1 VICYDDHIAVSLR
14 AGEAELGQERETMSS
29 IGLDEPGPRDMGLRP
44 LGDVTTTKAGRF
56 IGLRLRFW
64 MTQVWRL
71 RLGCPPTLQ
80 RGLAVALG
88 ALMLMWSALLNGR
101 PAVFF
106 DTAFYYSQAE
116 YMAEALHIVPED
128 PALGDDL
135 TSLPDEP
142 GEPNVSATLDGA
154 RSPIYGLFV
163 FGLVKMGTLW
173 LAAAGQAAI
182 VAYTL
187 YVLYRAAVRR
197 AGDGLFLAW
206 MGGLCALTGLPFFTT
221 YIMPDIFGGVA
232 AAAALALLIYWDRV
246 SVRNRVGLAVVLVF
260 AMAAHKANL
269 LTTIG
274 VTALACTLLG
284 VLGAGVRTVWAR
296 GATIA
301 AAAVVAVILGALAF
315 VPIDQRAGEKVH
327 NPPFLMARIV
337 ADGPGYRYLQYACQH
352 GQRYALCQFA
362 DQPDVD
368 SDSILWSPDDGI
380 GMFGVSDYPTR
391 LEIERQEIPF
401 VLGALAYDPLGEMG
415 AALRNMA
422 LQLTMIHVRSP
433 LADPAIFMRDDYWL
447 QTSLP
452 HLIPDSSHCKQW
464 GRCASR
470 IEPWALFVLHD
481 VATAATLAAT
491 IWLLALIA
499 RRPGVRAALRQGLKA
514 GALQAG
520 GETTRIV
527 NLILFGIL
535 MLVVNAAVCGILSAP
550 VSRYQARMVWL
561 LPAVT
566 SLGFIVLRPV
576 TLKTSLRGL
585 LQGISSRLQR
595 LIMHRDLA

>member
-1 VICYDDHIAVSLR
+1 MICYEDHNGVSYKAR
-14 AGEAELGQERETMSS
+14 RIEFGRERGTMSS
-29 IGLDEPGPRDMGLRP
+29 IGLDEAGSAELG
-44 LGDVTTTKAGRF
+44 LGDAATTEVGPFSGWRARQW
-56 IGLRLRFW
+56 LASA
-64 MTQVWRL
+64 WRL
-71 RLGCPPTLQ
+71 RLACPPTLR
-80 RGLAVALG
+80 RGLMVALG
-88 ALMLMWSALLNGR
+88 ALMLMWSAFLNGR

-106 DTAFYYSQAE
+106 DTAFYYSQAQ
-116 YMAEALHIVPED
+116 YMAEALHLVPED

-142 GEPNVSATLDGA
+142 GAPNVSATLDGA

-163 FGLVKMGTLW
+163 FGLVKIGTLW

-182 VAYTL
+182 VAYVM
-187 YVLYRAAVRR
+187 YVLYRAAARR
-197 AGDGLFLAW
+197 AGDKMFLVW
-206 MGGLCALTGLPFFTT
+206 MAGLCSLTGLPFFTT

-232 AAAALALLIYWDRV
+232 AAGALALLIYWDRV
-246 SVRNRVGLAVVLVF
+246 SVANRIGLALVLVF

-269 LTTIG
+269 LTTVG
-274 VTALACTLLG
+274 VTAAACALLG
-284 VLGAGVRTVWAR
+284 VLGSGLRTVWAR

-301 AAAVVAVILGALAF
+301 GAAVVALVLGALAF
-315 VPIDQRAGEKVH
+315 IPIDQRAGEKVH

-337 ADGPGYRYLQYACQH
+337 ADGPGYRYLQYACTH
-352 GQRYALCQFA
+352 GKAYALCQFA

-391 LEIERQEIPF
+391 LQIEREEIPF
-401 VLGALAYDPLGEMG
+401 VLGALAYDPLGALT
-415 AALRNMA
+415 AALRNTA

-452 HLIPDSSHCKQW
+452 HLIPASNECKQW

-470 IEPWALFVLHD
+470 IEPLALFILHD
-481 VATAATLAAT
+481 IVTAAALAAT
-491 IWLLALIA
+491 IWLLAFIF
-499 RRPGVRAALRQGLKA
+499 RRPGVRAGLRQGLKA

-527 NLILFGIL
+527 NLILFGLL

-550 VSRYQARMVWL
+550 VSRYQARMIWL

-566 SLGFIVLRPV
+566 GLGFIVLRPAAPAW
-576 TLKTSLRGL
+576 LKLGL
-585 LQGISSRLQR
+585 LKIIPSKVQR
-595 LIMHRDLA
+595 LVMSRDLA

>member
-1 VICYDDHIAVSLR
+1 
-14 AGEAELGQERETMSS
+14 MSS
-29 IGLDEPGPRDMGLRP
+29 IGLDETGPRDLGLGA
-44 LGDVTTTKAGRF
+44 LGDATPTKTGLFRSGRF
-56 IGLRLRFW
+56 FALMMLTWRIRLA
-64 MTQVWRL
+64 
-71 RLGCPPTLQ
+71 CPPTLR
-80 RGLAVALG
+80 RGLMVALG

-106 DTAFYYSQAE
+106 DTAFYYSQAQ

-163 FGLVKMGTLW
+163 FGLVKLGTLW

-187 YVLYRAAVRR
+187 YVLYRAAARR
-197 AGDGLFLAW
+197 AGDKMFLVW
-206 MGGLCALTGLPFFTT
+206 MAGLCSLTGLPFFTT

-246 SVRNRVGLAVVLVF
+246 SVRNRVGLALVLVF

-269 LTTIG
+269 LTTVG
-274 VTALACTLLG
+274 VTVLACTLLG
-284 VLGAGVRTVWAR
+284 VLGSGLRTVWAR

-301 AAAVVAVILGALAF
+301 AAAGVALVLGALAF
-315 VPIDQRAGEKVH
+315 IPIDQRAGEKVRD
-327 NPPFLMARIV
+327 PPFLMARIV
-337 ADGPGYRYLQYACQH
+337 ADGPGYRYLQYACTH
-352 GQRYALCQFA
+352 GAQYALCQFA

-368 SDSILWSPDDGI
+368 SDSILWSPDDGV

-391 LEIERQEIPF
+391 LQIEREEIPF
-401 VLGALAYDPLGEMG
+401 VLGALAYDPLGELA

-452 HLIPDSSHCKQW
+452 HLIPDSSECKQW

-470 IEPWALFVLHD
+470 IEPLALFILHD
-481 VATAATLAAT
+481 IVTAVALAAT
-491 IWLLALIA
+491 IWLLAFIA
-499 RRPGVRAALRQGLKA
+499 QRPGLRAALRQSLKA

-527 NLILFGIL
+527 NLILFGVL

-566 SLGFIVLRPV
+566 GLGFIVLRPA
-576 TLKTSLRGL
+576 TPAHLLRQLKKV
-585 LQGISSRLQR
+585 ISSKIQR
-595 LIMHRDLA
+595 FMIARDLA

>member
-1 VICYDDHIAVSLR
+1 
-14 AGEAELGQERETMSS
+14 MSS
-29 IGLDEPGPRDMGLRP
+29 IGLDEAGSRELG
-44 LGDVTTTKAGRF
+44 LGDAATTDAGPFRRWP
-56 IGLRLRFW
+56 LYAWVVRA
-64 MTQVWRL
+64 WRL
-71 RLGCPPTLQ
+71 RSACPQTLQ
-80 RGLAVALG
+80 RSLVVGLG

-106 DTAFYYSQAE
+106 DTAFYYSQAQ

-128 PALGDDL
+128 PALSDDL
-135 TSLPDEP
+135 TALPDEP

-163 FGLVKMGTLW
+163 FGLVKIGTLW

-187 YVLYRAAVRR
+187 YILYRAAARR
-197 AGDGLFLAW
+197 AGDRVFLVW
-206 MGGLCALTGLPFFTT
+206 MAGLCSLTGLPFFTT

-246 SVRNRVGLAVVLVF
+246 SIRNRIGLALVLVF

-269 LTTIG
+269 LTTVG
-274 VTALACTLLG
+274 VTVLACALLG
-284 VLGAGVRTVWAR
+284 VLGSGLRTVWAR
-296 GATIA
+296 GATIMA
-301 AAAVVAVILGALAF
+301 AAGVALVLGALVF
-315 VPIDQRAGEKVH
+315 IPIDQRAGEKVRD
-327 NPPFLMARIV
+327 PPFLMARIV
-337 ADGPGYRYLQYACQH
+337 ADGPGYRYLQYACTH
-352 GQRYALCQFA
+352 GARYALCQFA

-391 LEIERQEIPF
+391 LQIEREEIPF
-401 VLGALAYDPLGEMG
+401 VLGALAYDPLGELG

-422 LQLTMIHVRSP
+422 VQLTMIHVRSP

-452 HLIPDSSHCKQW
+452 HLIPDSSECKQW

-470 IEPWALFVLHD
+470 IEPLALFILHD
-481 VATAATLAAT
+481 IVTAVALAAT
-491 IWLLALIA
+491 IWLLAFIVH
-499 RRPGVRAALRQGLKA
+499 RPGIRTALRQGLKA
-514 GALQAG
+514 GALEAG

-527 NLILFGIL
+527 NLILFGVL

-566 SLGFIVLRPV
+566 GLGFIVLRPGAPAGV
-576 TLKTSLRGL
+576 LRL
-585 LQGISSRLQR
+585 LPKAISSKIQSFILA
-595 LIMHRDLA
+595 RDLA

>member
-1 VICYDDHIAVSLR
+1 
-14 AGEAELGQERETMSS
+14 MSS
-29 IGLDEPGPRDMGLRP
+29 IGLDEAGSRELGLGDAATTKARPFRRWRLRP
-44 LGDVTTTKAGRF
+44 LIASAWGMRLMCPAT
-56 IGLRLRFW
+56 LR
-64 MTQVWRL
+64 
-71 RLGCPPTLQ
+71 
-80 RGLAVALG
+80 RGLIVVLG
-88 ALMLMWSALLNGR
+88 ALMLMWSAFLNGR

-163 FGLVKMGTLW
+163 FGLVKVGTLW

-187 YVLYRAAVRR
+187 YVLYRAAARR
-197 AGDGLFLAW
+197 AGDKMFLVW
-206 MGGLCALTGLPFFTT
+206 MAGLCALTGLPFFTT

-246 SVRNRVGLAVVLVF
+246 SAPNRIALAVVLIF

-269 LTTIG
+269 LTTVG
-274 VTALACTLLG
+274 VTVLACTLLG
-284 VLGAGVRTVWAR
+284 VLGSGLRTVWAR

-301 AAAVVAVILGALAF
+301 GAAAVALVLGALAF
-315 VPIDQRAGEKVH
+315 IPIDQRAGEKVRD
-327 NPPFLMARIV
+327 PPFLMARIV
-337 ADGPGYRYLQYACQH
+337 ADGPGYRYLQYACTH
-352 GQRYALCQFA
+352 GARYALCQFA

-401 VLGALAYDPLGEMG
+401 VLGALAYDPLGELI

-452 HLIPDSSHCKQW
+452 HLIPDSAECKQW

-470 IEPWALFVLHD
+470 IEPLALFILHD
-481 VATAATLAAT
+481 IVTAVALAAT
-491 IWLLALIA
+491 VWLLAFIV
-499 RRPGVRAALRQGLKA
+499 RRPRVRAALRLGLKA

-520 GETTRIV
+520 GETTRIF
-527 NLILFGIL
+527 NLILFGVL
-535 MLVVNAAVCGILSAP
+535 TLVVNAAVCGILSAP

-566 SLGFIVLRPV
+566 ALGFIVLRPAAP
-576 TLKTSLRGL
+576 TRLLRRLPKT
-585 LQGISSRLQR
+585 ISSKIQR
-595 LIMHRDLA
+595 FMIARDLA

>member
-1 VICYDDHIAVSLR
+1 
-14 AGEAELGQERETMSS
+14 
-29 IGLDEPGPRDMGLRP
+29 
-44 LGDVTTTKAGRF
+44 
-56 IGLRLRFW
+56 
-64 MTQVWRL
+64 
-71 RLGCPPTLQ
+71 
-80 RGLAVALG
+80 
-88 ALMLMWSALLNGR
+88 
-101 PAVFF
+101 
-106 DTAFYYSQAE
+106 
-116 YMAEALHIVPED
+116 
-128 PALGDDL
+128 LGDDL

-163 FGLVKMGTLW
+163 FGLVKIGTLW

-187 YVLYRAAVRR
+187 YTLYRAATRQV
-197 AGDGLFLAW
+197 GDGLFLVW
-206 MGGLCALTGLPFFTT
+206 MGGLCAFTGLPFFTT

-246 SVRNRVGLAVVLVF
+246 SVRNRVGLALVLVF

-269 LTTIG
+269 LTTLG

-284 VLGAGVRTVWAR
+284 VLGSGLRTVWAR
-296 GATIA
+296 GSTIA
-301 AAAVVAVILGALAF
+301 AAAAVALVLGALAF
-315 VPIDQRAGEKVH
+315 IPIDQRAGEKVH

-337 ADGPGYRYLQYACQH
+337 ADGPGYRYLQYACTH

-362 DQPDVD
+362 DQPNVD
-368 SDSILWSPDDGI
+368 SDSILWSPDDGV

-391 LEIERQEIPF
+391 LQIEREEMPF
-401 VLGALAYDPLGEMG
+401 VLSALAYDPMGEL
-415 AALRNMA
+415 AAAIRNMA

-433 LADPAIFMRDDYWL
+433 LADPAVFMRDDYWL

-452 HLIPDSSHCKQW
+452 RLIPDSKHCKQW

-470 IEPWALFVLHD
+470 IEPLELFILHD
-481 VATAATLAAT
+481 VATAVALAAT
-491 IWLLALIA
+491 LWLLAFIV
-499 RRPGVRAALRQGLKA
+499 RKVGVRAALRKSLKA

-520 GETTRIV
+520 DDTARIF
-527 NLILFGIL
+527 NLVLFGVV

-550 VSRYQARMVWL
+550 VSRYQARMIWL

-566 SLGFIVLRPV
+566 GLGFITLRPV
-576 TLKTSLRGL
+576 APGLLPRWLGQVISLR
-585 LQGISSRLQR
+585 IQR
-595 LIMHRDLA
+595 FIIARDLA

>member
-1 VICYDDHIAVSLR
+1 
-14 AGEAELGQERETMSS
+14 MSS
-29 IGLDEPGPRDMGLRP
+29 IGLDEVDSSELGLGDKATLKPGPFSVWC
-44 LGDVTTTKAGRF
+44 LGPWMAWARRV
-56 IGLRLRFW
+56 RL
-64 MTQVWRL
+64 M
-71 RLGCPPTLQ
+71 CPPTLK
-80 RGLAVALG
+80 RGLMVGLG

-106 DTAFYYSQAE
+106 DTAFYYSQAQ

-163 FGLVKMGTLW
+163 FGLVKIGTLW

-187 YVLYRAAVRR
+187 YVLYRAAARR
-197 AGDGLFLAW
+197 AGDGLFLVW
-206 MGGLCALTGLPFFTT
+206 MAGLCSLTGLPFFTT

-232 AAAALALLIYWDRV
+232 AAGALALLIYWDRV
-246 SVRNRVGLAVVLVF
+246 SIRNRVGLACVLVF

-269 LTTIG
+269 LTTVG
-274 VTALACTLLG
+274 VTVLACTLLG
-284 VLGAGVRTVWAR
+284 VLGSGLRTVWAR
-296 GATIA
+296 GATIT
-301 AAAVVAVILGALAF
+301 AAAVVALVLGALAF
-315 VPIDQRAGEKVH
+315 IPIDQRAGEKVH

-337 ADGPGYRYLQYACQH
+337 ADGPGYRYLQYACTH
-352 GQRYALCQFA
+352 GKPYALCQFA

-391 LEIERQEIPF
+391 LAIERQEIPF
-401 VLGALAYDPLGEMG
+401 VLGALAYDPLGELT

-452 HLIPDSSHCKQW
+452 HLIPDSGECKQW

-470 IEPWALFVLHD
+470 IEPIALFVLHD
-481 VATAATLAAT
+481 GVTAAALAAT
-491 IWLLALIA
+491 IWLIAFIA
-499 RRPGVRAALRQGLKA
+499 RPPKVRAALRQSLKA
-514 GALQAG
+514 GAMLAG
-520 GETTRIV
+520 GETTRIF
-527 NLILFGIL
+527 NLILFGVL

-566 SLGFIVLRPV
+566 GLGFIVLRPAAPAWLV
-576 TLKTSLRGL
+576 RPLLKIIPSKV
-585 LQGISSRLQR
+585 QR
-595 LIMHRDLA
+595 FIMARDLA

>member
-1 VICYDDHIAVSLR
+1 
-14 AGEAELGQERETMSS
+14 M
-29 IGLDEPGPRDMGLRP
+29 
-44 LGDVTTTKAGRF
+44 
-56 IGLRLRFW
+56 
-64 MTQVWRL
+64 
-71 RLGCPPTLQ
+71 CPPALK
-80 RGLAVALG
+80 RGLVVALG

-106 DTAFYYSQAE
+106 DTAFYYSQAQ

-163 FGLVKMGTLW
+163 FGLVKVGTLW

-187 YVLYRAAVRR
+187 YVLYRAAARR
-197 AGDGLFLAW
+197 AGDKLFLVW
-206 MGGLCALTGLPFFTT
+206 MAGLCSLTGLPFFTT

-232 AAAALALLIYWDRV
+232 AAAALALLVYWDRV
-246 SVRNRVGLAVVLVF
+246 SLRNRIGLALVLVF

-269 LTTIG
+269 LTTVG
-274 VTALACTLLG
+274 VTALACVLLG
-284 VLGAGVRTVWAR
+284 VLGSGLRTVWAR
-296 GATIA
+296 GATITA
-301 AAAVVAVILGALAF
+301 AAAVAVLLGALAF
-315 VPIDQRAGEKVH
+315 IPIDQRAGEKVH

-337 ADGPGYRYLQYACQH
+337 ADGPGYRYLQYACAH
-352 GQRYALCQFA
+352 GKRYTLCQFA

-368 SDSILWSPDDGI
+368 SDSILWSPDDSI

-391 LEIERQEIPF
+391 LQIEREEIPF
-401 VLGALAYDPLGEMG
+401 VLGALAYDPLGELA

-452 HLIPDSSHCKQW
+452 HLIPDSGECKQW

-470 IEPWALFVLHD
+470 IEPIALFVLHD
-481 VATAATLAAT
+481 VVTAAALAATL
-491 IWLLALIA
+491 WLFAFIM
-499 RRPGVRAALRQGLKA
+499 RQPGIRAALRQGLKA
-514 GALQAG
+514 GARQAG
-520 GETTRIV
+520 SETTRIV
-527 NLILFGIL
+527 NLILFGVL
-535 MLVVNAAVCGILSAP
+535 MLVVNAAVCGVLSAP
-550 VSRYQARMVWL
+550 VSRYQARMIWL

-566 SLGFIVLRPV
+566 GLGFIVLRPAMPA
-576 TLKTSLRGL
+576 GL
-585 LQGISSRLQR
+585 LRRLPKRISSKIQSF
-595 LIMHRDLA
+595 IMARDLA